1 MNFEEAQER
10 VKNLSQ
16 RPDNSELLKLY
27 ALFKQ
32 ASEGDNNGEPPN
44 NPFDFAATAKFNA
57 WKEIAGK
64 ESSEAENE
72 YISLVQELV
81 EKYG

>member
-72 YISLVQELV
+72 YIALVQELV

>member
-1 MNFEEAQER
+1 MTFEEAQER

-32 ASEGDNNGEPPN
+32 ATEGDNNGEQPS

-57 WKEIAGK
+57 WKDVAGK
-64 ESSEAENE
+64 SEAEAESE
-72 YISLVQELV
+72 YISLVNDLIS
-81 EKYG
+81 KYG

>member
-1 MNFEEAQER
+1 MTFEEAQEK
-10 VKNLSQ
+10 VKDLPQ

-32 ASEGDNNGEPPN
+32 TTEGDVSGEPPS

-64 ESSEAENE
+64 DREESKAE
-72 YISLVQELV
+72 YITLV
-81 EKYG
+81 EDLISKYS